1 MIKTLLSGCSIS
13 DWCGFG
19 QPLERDNNTPIA
31 LIGNHADPRCWYNII
46 KNNFDLDLTNV
57 SYGGFSNEE
66 ILSQVLKNLALVDDY
81 ELVIIQLTSTQRKWF
96 YRSDNPFDFVL
107 ARGDNNQD
115 ATEKKLLEYFSVY
128 FNNELVEIERTMT
141 LLLLIQRY
149 LNEKSI
155 PLIVANGMNFGDYLK
170 RIKNNAKFFCQP
182 RIVSDIWQLKGVAY
196 AYELQQI
203 ANKINLDNFVCLD
216 QSFIQLQNDYADDQS
231 HPGEQSN
238 LLYASIIGEK
248 ILSISKK

>member
-1 MIKTLLSGCSIS
+1 MVKTLLSGCSLS

-19 QPLERDNNTPIA
+19 QPVERENKTPMA
-31 LIGNHADPRCWYNII
+31 LIGNHEDPRCWYNIV
-46 KNNFDLDLTNV
+46 KNNFGLDLTNV

-66 ILSQVLKNLALVDDY
+66 ILSQVLKKLALVDDY

-96 YRSDNPFDFVL
+96 YRADNPFDFVL
-107 ARGDNNQD
+107 AHGTNNQNI
-115 ATEKKLLEYFSVY
+115 TEKKLFEYFNVY

-149 LNEKSI
+149 LNEKRI
-155 PLIVANGMNFGDYLK
+155 PLIVANGMNFGNCLTK
-170 RIKNNAKFFCQP
+170 IKNNAKVFCQP
-182 RIVSDIWQLKGVAY
+182 QIISDIWQLKGMDY
-196 AYELQQI
+196 AHELGEI

-216 QSFIQLQNDYADDQS
+216 QSFVNLQHDYADDRL
-231 HPGEQSN
+231 HPGTQSN
-238 LLYASIIGEK
+238 LLYASIVGEK